1 MRTAINS
8 VDYVVP
14 IEGFSQMISI
24 PSDRRLVVLSGLT
37 ARTFGGE
44 IVGVGNMA
52 VQTEQIM
59 KNLKPSQPFGN
70 RYVTEHLIM
79 IYGDLLKVWKLVCQ
93 HHIQK

>member
-8 VDYVVP
+8 AAYVVP

-24 PSDRRLVVLSGLT
+24 PSDMRLVVLSGLT

-44 IVGVGNMA
+44 IVGVGNMT

-59 KNLKPSQPFGN
+59 QNLKQIN
-70 RYVTEHLIM
+70 M
-79 IYGDLLKVWKLVCQ
+79 KK
-93 HHIQK
+93 